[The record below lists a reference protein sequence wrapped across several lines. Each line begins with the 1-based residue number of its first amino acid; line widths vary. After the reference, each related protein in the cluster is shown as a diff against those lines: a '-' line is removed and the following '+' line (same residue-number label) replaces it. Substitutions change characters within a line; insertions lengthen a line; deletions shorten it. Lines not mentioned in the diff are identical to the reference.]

1 VAINKSGFDKKMK
14 QVLMTPEKVIKD
26 AYKFFVD
33 TTPIDTGYAKQ
44 HTKLKLKEKTI
55 VAMYKYAS
63 ILDKGRH
70 RTSKGMRG
78 SNQAPNGMTEPTIKK
93 FNQWIKAYV
102 KTIK

>member
-1 VAINKSGFDKKMK
+1 MPVDKTKFDNKMK
-14 QVLMTPEKVIKD
+14 KLLLTPDKVMTE

-33 TTPIDTGYAKQ
+33 VTPIDTGYAKAN
-44 HTKLKLKEKTI
+44 TKLKLKQRTI
-55 VAMYKYAS
+55 EAKYKYAS

-78 SNQAPNGMTEPTIKK
+78 SNQAPNGMTTPTIDK
-93 FNQWIKAYV
+93 FKQYIKSYV